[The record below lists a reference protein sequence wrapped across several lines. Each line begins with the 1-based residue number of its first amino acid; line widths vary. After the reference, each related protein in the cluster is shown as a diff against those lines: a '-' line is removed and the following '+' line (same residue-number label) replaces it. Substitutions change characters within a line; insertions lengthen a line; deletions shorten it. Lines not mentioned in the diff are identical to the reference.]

1 MKTVE
6 NVTKRKPRRDSI
18 PRLWNAKGMF
28 PGYLVGSHVLFCD
41 VLRVMFAYL
50 RVSCEYKFQLNWI
63 LMKQS
68 SVLPTQKPRV
78 IRDIQVE
85 SVLNIHVCI
94 SMRNRLLYKPP
105 PSPTHTP
112 STCSVFKPVS
122 IPISNATRPEKCWQ
136 CQLRPFVILC
146 FDKHQHGSMSRRV
159 KNVSEATNRH
169 TNVCEFEAQGEGT

>member
-105 PSPTHTP
+105 PLPNPYSFYLFCIQTRFHSNFERDTTREMLAMPTP
-112 STCSVFKPVS
+112 SFRYSVF
-122 IPISNATRPEKCWQ
+122 
-136 CQLRPFVILC
+136 
-146 FDKHQHGSMSRRV
+146 
-159 KNVSEATNRH
+159 
-169 TNVCEFEAQGEGT
+169 